1 MKCTVEPPAR
11 RAVVLAAVLVASLA
25 AASPAAAAAA
35 PLRVG
40 LMPAM
45 NSAPLI
51 VADRAGF
58 FAREGVAIELELFTS
73 QLNRET
79 ALQAA
84 RIDGTVSDL
93 INAIQA
99 WARGFPVKVASASQ
113 GVFSLL
119 AAPSAGPASLAAW
132 KAAGR
137 KVPTGLLENST
148 VYYVAERALERA
160 GADTGTIELV
170 PVAQVPARL
179 ELLLAGRIEAA
190 VLPEPLATLAVR
202 QGARRLADSAAD
214 DAASGVLLFREPVL
228 RDRAGDVRAFYR
240 AYDRAVE
247 EINLHPE
254 AWRSAVVEGC
264 QFPKAV
270 EAGLAFPRFLPAY
283 LPAEADVND
292 VAAWMIAR
300 GLIASAPRWIDIV
313 VTGLTPT
320 DARRP

>member
-1 MKCTVEPPAR
+1 MKR
-11 RAVVLAAVLVASLA
+11 LIVLFASLVVA
-25 AASPAAAAAA
+25 AGSATSA

-45 NSAPLI
+45 NSAPLV

-58 FAREGVAIELELFTS
+58 FTREGVSVELELFTS

-84 RIDGTVSDL
+84 RIDGTISDL

-99 WARGFPVKVASASQ
+99 WSRSFPVRVASASQ
-113 GVFSLL
+113 GIFSLL

-132 KAAGR
+132 NAAGR

-148 VYYVAERALERA
+148 VYYVAERALERV
-160 GADTGTIELV
+160 GGKPDTIELV

-179 ELLLAGRIEAA
+179 ELLLAGKIEAA

-214 DAASGVLLFREPVL
+214 DAASGVILFREAVL
-228 RDRAGDVRAFYR
+228 RDRAADVRAFYR

-254 AWRSAVVEGC
+254 TWRAAVVEAC

-283 LPAEADVND
+283 LPGEADVKD
-292 VAAWMIAR
+292 VAAWMIGR
-300 GLIASAPRWIDIV
+300 GLITAAPRWSDVV
-313 VTGLTPT
+313 VTGLTPS

>member
-1 MKCTVEPPAR
+1 MKRIVEPFAR
-11 RAVVLAAVLVASLA
+11 RTLGLAATLVTCLA
-25 AASPAAAAAA
+25 AASPASAAA

-51 VADRAGF
+51 VADHAGY
-58 FAREGVAIELELFTS
+58 FAREGVVVELELFTS

-99 WARGFPVKVASASQ
+99 WSRGFPVKVASASQ

-119 AAPSAGPASLAAW
+119 AAPSAGPSSLAAW

-160 GADTGTIELV
+160 GADAGTIELV

-228 RDRAGDVRAFYR
+228 RERAGDVRAFYR

-254 AWRSAVVEGC
+254 AWRAAVVEVC

-270 EAGLAFPRFLPAY
+270 ESGLAFPRFLPAY
-283 LPAEADVND
+283 LPGEADVKD
-292 VAAWMIAR
+292 VAAWMIER
-300 GLIASAPRWIDIV
+300 GLIASAPRWSDIV
-313 VTGLTPT
+313 ATGLTPT

>member
-1 MKCTVEPPAR
+1 MKRLV
-11 RAVVLAAVLVASLA
+11 VVLCVVLGMVRPL
-25 AASPAAAAAA
+25 AAA
-35 PLRVG
+35 PLRIG

-45 NSAPLI
+45 NSAPLV
-51 VADRAGF
+51 VAERAGF
-58 FAREGVAIELELFTS
+58 FAREGVAVELELFTS

-84 RIDGTVSDL
+84 RIDGTISDL
-93 INAIQA
+93 INAVQA
-99 WARGFPVKVASASQ
+99 WARGFPMRVTSASQ

-160 GADTGTIELV
+160 GADPATIELV
-170 PVAQVPARL
+170 PVPQVPARL
-179 ELLLAGRIEAA
+179 ELLVAGKVEAA

-202 QGARRLADSAAD
+202 QGARRLADSPAD
-214 DAASGVLLFREPVL
+214 DAASGVILFREPVL
-228 RDRAGDVRAFYR
+228 RERADDVRAFYR
-240 AYDRAVE
+240 AYDRAVA

-254 AWRSAVVEGC
+254 AWRATVIEAC
-264 QFPKAV
+264 QFPKV
-270 EAGLAFPRFLPAY
+270 LEADLAFPRFVPAY
-283 LPAEADVND
+283 LPGEADVRD
-292 VAAWMIAR
+292 VAAWMIGR
-300 GLIASAPRWIDIV
+300 GLISTAPRWGDIV
-313 VTGLTPT
+313 VAGFTPT

>member
-1 MKCTVEPPAR
+1 MKRIVEPSAR
-11 RAVVLAAVLVASLA
+11 RAFGLTAILAASLA
-25 AASPAAAAAA
+25 ASLAAVSPAAAATNATA

-45 NSAPLI
+45 NSVPLI
-51 VADRAGF
+51 VADRAGYF
-58 FAREGVAIELELFTS
+58 QREGVVVELELFTS

-99 WARGFPVKVASASQ
+99 WSRGFPVRVASASQ

-119 AAPSAGPASLAAW
+119 AAPSAGPSSLAAW

-160 GADTGTIELV
+160 GADADTIELV

-179 ELLLAGRIEAA
+179 ELLIAGQDRSRRAPRAACDAGRAA
-190 VLPEPLATLAVR
+190 GRASSR
-202 QGARRLADSAAD
+202 GFRR
-214 DAASGVLLFREPVL
+214 R
-228 RDRAGDVRAFYR
+228 
-240 AYDRAVE
+240 
-247 EINLHPE
+247 
-254 AWRSAVVEGC
+254 
-264 QFPKAV
+264 
-270 EAGLAFPRFLPAY
+270 
-283 LPAEADVND
+283 
-292 VAAWMIAR
+292 
-300 GLIASAPRWIDIV
+300 
-313 VTGLTPT
+313 
-320 DARRP
+320 